1 MSANQHITRSDQP
14 LPSTPSNASEVAA
27 DKRFGIVDCNNF
39 YASCERMFAPHLIGK
54 PVVVLSNNDGCII
67 ARSNEAKALGIG
79 MGMAYFKS
87 KQILKKHDVAV
98 FSSNYAL
105 YGDLSNRVMTVLAT
119 FAPRIE
125 VYSID
130 EAFLDFQGFDRWDM
144 DTYGREI
151 CDTTEQ
157 WTGIPV
163 SIGFGATKTLAKRA
177 NRLSKKTPGMNGVFD
192 FSSCD
197 NPDALLSNVAV
208 GDIWGVGR
216 RWADRLQKEGVNTAF
231 DLQQCD
237 PAMIKQRFNV
247 VLARTVQELR
257 GVSCIE
263 LEEVQ
268 ADRQQVL
275 CSRSFGVRVT
285 DFKDMRHA
293 VTHFMTRASEKLRK
307 QNLLANVLSVHVSTS
322 PFDDN
327 NEYYSN
333 SSTSRLVAPTNDS
346 RELIRL
352 AQRLLKSIYVAG
364 HSYQRAGVM
373 LSDLVSQR
381 NLQQDLFNPS
391 DGVERSDA
399 LMNVLDTINS
409 QMGNGTLSFAG
420 EGFGGGWRMKQLLRS
435 PRYTTRVSELKTVR

>member
-1 MSANQHITRSDQP
+1 M
-14 LPSTPSNASEVAA
+14 PSIISEQTHQA
-27 DKRFGIVDCNNF
+27 KRFGIVDCNNF
-39 YASCERMFAPHLIGK
+39 YASCERLFAPHLNGK

-67 ARSNEAKALGIG
+67 ARSNEAKALGVT

-87 KQILKKHDVAV
+87 KNLLKQHDIAV

-105 YGDLSNRVMTVLAT
+105 YGDLSHRVMDVLSR

-130 EAFLDFQGFDRWDM
+130 EAFLDFQGFDKWDL
-144 DTYGREI
+144 TSYGREI
-151 CDTTEQ
+151 CDTTQQ

-163 SIGFGATKTLAKRA
+163 SIGFGSTKTLAKLA
-177 NRLSKKTPGMNGVFD
+177 NRLSKKSPELDGVFD
-192 FSSCD
+192 FATCKK
-197 NPDALLSNVAV
+197 PDALLATVAV
-208 GDIWGVGR
+208 SDVWGVGR

-247 VLARTVQELR
+247 VLARTVQELN

-285 DFKDMRHA
+285 EYKDMQHA
-293 VTHFMTRASEKLRK
+293 LTHFVTRAAEKLRK
-307 QNLLANVLSVHVSTS
+307 QNLLASVISVHISTS
-322 PFDDN
+322 PFDDK
-327 NEYYSN
+327 NEYYSEA
-333 SSTSRLVAPTNDS
+333 STSRLVIPSDDTI
-346 RELIRL
+346 ELTRL
-352 AQRLLKSIYVAG
+352 AQRLLKGIYLSG

-373 LSDLVSQR
+373 LSELVTQR
-381 NLQQDLFNPS
+381 NQQQDLFDDHS
-391 DGVERSDA
+391 GAERSKA
-399 LMNVLDTINS
+399 LMNVLDSINS
-409 QMGNGTLSFAG
+409 QMGNGTLCLAG
-420 EGFGGGWRMKQLLRS
+420 EGFGGDWRMKQLLRS
-435 PRYTTRVSELKTVR
+435 PRYTTRVGELKTVR

>member
-1 MSANQHITRSDQP
+1 M
-14 LPSTPSNASEVAA
+14 PSTISESAPK
-27 DKRFGIVDCNNF
+27 KRFAIVDCNNF

-87 KQILKKHDVAV
+87 KQLLKKHDVAV

-130 EAFLDFQGFDRWDM
+130 EAFLDFDGFDRWDM
-144 DTYGREI
+144 NTYGREI
-151 CDTTEQ
+151 CNTTEQ

-163 SIGFGATKTLAKRA
+163 SIGFGSTKTLAKLA

-192 FSSCD
+192 FSNCD
-197 NPDALLSNVAV
+197 DQEALLSNVAV

-216 RWADRLQKEGVNTAF
+216 RWADRLQKEGINTAL
-231 DLQQCD
+231 DLQHCD
-237 PAMIKQRFNV
+237 PAMIKKRFNV
-247 VLARTVQELR
+247 VLARTVQELN

-263 LEEVQ
+263 LETVR

-285 DFKDMRHA
+285 TAKDMRHA
-293 VTHFMTRASEKLRK
+293 VTHFMTRAAEKLRK
-307 QNLLANVLSVHVSTS
+307 QKLLATVLSVHVSTS
-322 PFDDN
+322 PFDDKH
-327 NEYYSN
+327 EYYSN
-333 SSTSRLVAPTNDS
+333 SATSRLTLPTDDT
-346 RELIRL
+346 RELTNL
-352 AQRLLKSIYVAG
+352 ARRLLRSIYVSG

-373 LSDLVSQR
+373 LTELVSHR
-381 NLQQDLFNPS
+381 NQQTDLFQDNKNA
-391 DGVERSDA
+391 ERSET
-399 LMNVLDTINS
+399 LMAVLDSINS
-409 QMGNGTLSFAG
+409 QMGNGTLCLAG
-420 EGFGGGWRMKQLLRS
+420 EGFGGAWRMKQQLRS
-435 PRYTTRVSELKTVR
+435 PRYTTRVSELRTVK

>member
-1 MSANQHITRSDQP
+1 M
-14 LPSTPSNASEVAA
+14 PSTAFDTPA
-27 DKRFGIVDCNNF
+27 KRFGIVDCNNF
-39 YASCERMFAPHLIGK
+39 YASCERIFAPHLIGK

-87 KQILKKHDVAV
+87 KQLLKKHDVAV

-130 EAFLDFQGFDRWDM
+130 EAFLDFEGFDRWDL
-144 DTYGREI
+144 DSYGREI
-151 CDTTEQ
+151 CGTTQQ

-163 SIGFGATKTLAKRA
+163 SIGIGSTKTLAKLA
-177 NRLSKKTPGMNGVFD
+177 NRLSKKMPGLNGVFD
-192 FSSCD
+192 FSSCED
-197 NPDALLSNVAV
+197 QAALLSAVAV

-216 RWADRLQKEGVNTAF
+216 RWADRLQRESINTAL

-237 PAMIKQRFNV
+237 PAMIKKRFNV
-247 VLARTVQELR
+247 VLARTVQELN

-263 LEEVQ
+263 LETVQ

-285 DFKDMRHA
+285 EAKDMRHA
-293 VTHFMTRASEKLRK
+293 ITHFMTRAAEKLRK
-307 QNLLANVLSVHVSTS
+307 QKLLATVLSVHVSTS
-322 PFDDN
+322 PFDDR

-333 SSTSRLVAPTNDS
+333 AATRRLIVPTDDT
-346 RELIRL
+346 RELTRL
-352 AQRLLKSIYVAG
+352 AQCLLKGIYVDG

-373 LSDLVSQR
+373 LTELVNHR
-381 NLQQDLFNPS
+381 NQQTDLFDDNTNA
-391 DGVERSDA
+391 ERSKE
-399 LMNVLDTINS
+399 LMMVLDSINS
-409 QMGNGTLSFAG
+409 QMGNSTLHLAG
-420 EGFGGGWRMKQLLRS
+420 EGFGGAWRMKQLLRS
-435 PRYTTRVSELKTVR
+435 PRYTTRAGELRVVR